1 MEFSNHIPF
10 FLDTFLSK
18 PASALPKGAQWVL
31 VFEGSFL
38 SPGDTLQQSNSIL
51 PVTAIKKGIQYEPR
65 KWGIEKAINTNLAK
79 DYQNTKGCMFVQAV
93 QIPGESF
100 IANPEGLEYNGY
112 IRTTIGA
119 GRNVFENLQIVFLDT
134 NVSFVD
140 NVIRP
145 WVIATSHLGLLARKG
160 EDNYR
165 CNISVYKLG
174 VISADKPP
182 YVAQKYTFYGA
193 CPISVSGEEYNY
205 TQTSSPVNRE
215 TTFIYH
221 YYNVETDGT
230 NLAVA
235 NNNIQPVPLSTR
247 DTGKNVNV
255 AQATRA
261 QATRATRA

>member
-1 MEFSNHIPF
+1 MEFTNHIPF

-31 VFEGSFL
+31 VFEGTYL
-38 SPGDTLQQSNSIL
+38 TGNEQPAEGNSIL
-51 PVTAIKKGIQYEPR
+51 PVTAIKRGILYEPR
-65 KWGIEKAINTNLAK
+65 KWSIDKAIDTNLAK
-79 DYQNTKGCMFVQAV
+79 DYHQTKGCMFVQAV

-100 IANPEGLEYNGY
+100 IANPEGVEYNGY

-160 EDNYR
+160 PDNYR

-193 CPISVSGEEYNY
+193 CPTSVTGEEYNY
-205 TQTSSPVNRE
+205 TQTTTPVNRE

-221 YYNVETDGT
+221 YYNVETDNT

-235 NNNIQPVPLSTR
+235 DNTIQPIPLSTPVIGR
-247 DTGKNVNV
+247 NANV

-261 QATRATRA
+261 